1 MWFLKILHVEV
12 WAGVELRLSCPHLKV
27 CMWPE
32 CEAMMIWVFDLEMNM
47 KMVKWLRMNLAWMVL
62 DGLTNLK
69 VYIYLVRLG
78 LR

>member
-1 MWFLKILHVEV
+1 MT
-12 WAGVELRLSCPHLKV
+12 
-27 CMWPE
+27 
-32 CEAMMIWVFDLEMNM
+32 WVLDLEMNM
-47 KMVKWLRMNLAWMVL
+47 KMVQWLGVNLACAGL